1 MSPGASAPGM
11 RITIVSGSELRLQRG
26 RLGFLES
33 QRVAP
38 RAQID
43 RPAFTA
49 EHTNGN
55 SLARGFRQHIIRGH
69 SRLCPAGCIGK
80 IFCPFL
86 ITMSNTILIGAQW
99 GDEGKGK
106 IIDVLTAKADIV
118 VRSQGGNNAGHT
130 VFHRGVK
137 YILHLIPSGI
147 LRRSKVC
154 VIGNGV
160 VIDPIALLREI
171 DDLRKLGVTVARNL
185 LISDCAHLV
194 LPYHRLLDEQRE
206 LRQGHTK
213 IGTTKRGIG
222 PAYGDKAART
232 GLRMSDLV
240 QPIVFSKKLQAKVI
254 EYNRILH
261 ALGAKPVSFRE
272 VNESYLAAGEKLR
285 PFVGNTV
292 VYLHRAMERG
302 KKILFE
308 GAQGTFLDIDHGTYP
323 YVTSSNTTA
332 GGACTGTGVPPH
344 RIDRVVGVMKA
355 YTTRVG
361 EGALPTEDMQLTQML
376 HNLGREF
383 GATTGRKRRCGWFDA
398 VATRYARMING
409 IDELAITNLDG
420 LDHVDPIRVCVA
432 YRLNGK
438 RLGVPPSDARQLSN
452 CEPIYEEIRG
462 WNTPTHPAKTFS
474 QLPPAARKYVRYIS
488 KLTGAKLSMI
498 SVGPARG
505 ETIVL

>member
-1 MSPGASAPGM
+1 MALP
-11 RITIVSGSELRLQRG
+11 I
-26 RLGFLES
+26 
-33 QRVAP
+33 
-38 RAQID
+38 RAQYLDFIKEWPTD
-43 RPAFTA
+43 RFSSRAQPSLSWK
-49 EHTNGN
+49 
-55 SLARGFRQHIIRGH
+55 SLAGRHCQHIIRRQ
-69 SRLCPAGCIGK
+69 SRVYPGGCFGK
-80 IFCPFL
+80 IFCPFP
-86 ITMSNTILIGAQW
+86 IPISMANTILIGAQW

-130 VFHRGVK
+130 VIHRGAK

-147 LRRSKVC
+147 LRRAKIC

-160 VIDPIALLREI
+160 VVDPIALVAEI
-171 DDLRKLGVTVARNL
+171 EGLRKLGITIGKNL

-206 LRQGHTK
+206 LSQGRAK

-240 QPIVFSKKLQAKVI
+240 QPIVFSKKLQGKVI
-254 EYNRILH
+254 ENNRILQ
-261 ALGAKPVSFRE
+261 ALGAKPISFRE

-285 PFVGNTV
+285 PFIENTV
-292 VYLHRAMERG
+292 VYLHRALERG
-302 KKILFE
+302 KEILFE

-344 RIDRVVGVMKA
+344 RMDRVVGVMKA

-361 EGALPTEDMQLTQML
+361 EGALPTEDRQFTGRL
-376 HNLGREF
+376 HKLGREF
-383 GATTGRKRRCGWFDA
+383 GATTGRKRRCGWFDV
-398 VATRYARMING
+398 VATRYATMING

-438 RLGVPPSDARQLSN
+438 RLNVPPSDATQLAN
-452 CEPIYEEIRG
+452 CKPVYQQLRG
-462 WNTPTHPAKTFS
+462 WTKSTRSARKLS
-474 QLPPAARKYVRYIS
+474 QLPSAAQDYVKYIS
-488 KLTGAKLSMI
+488 NLTGGKLSMV
-498 SVGPARG
+498 SVGPERG
-505 ETIVL
+505 ETIIL